1 MVYFFKEPDI
11 LRKRLKDNQSIL
23 FLDYDGTLTSIV
35 ERPEMA
41 VLSLKT
47 RQVLE
52 KLAQNEHV
60 HIFIVSGRS
69 MADVKRLVAIDNIV
83 YMGNHGLEIEGANI
97 DFKDF
102 CFARFREILE
112 YLKWEITKEL
122 VFFKGAF
129 VEDKG
134 LGLSVHYRL
143 LNLKDEA
150 IFKTFLGVITQDF
163 FSKGEIRITPGKKV
177 FEIRAPIDW
186 DKGKAVS
193 WILEKEQFANKTHK
207 ILPIYIG
214 DDTTDEDAFLAIKNI
229 GITVCVGNSESLH
242 AQYYLN
248 NTDEVIQFLELLEG
262 THNEKD
268 N

>member
-1 MVYFFKEPDI
+1 MVHLFKELDT
-11 LRKRLKDNQSIL
+11 LRKRLNDSRIML
-23 FLDYDGTLTSIV
+23 FLDYDGTVTPIV
-35 ERPEMA
+35 ERPELA

-47 RQVLE
+47 RQVLQ
-52 KLAQNEHV
+52 KLAQKKHV
-60 HIFIVSGRS
+60 HLFIVSGRS
-69 MADVKRLVAIDNIV
+69 MANVKQLAAIDNIV

-97 DFKDF
+97 GFEDF
-102 CFARFREILE
+102 CFAQFREILE
-112 YLKWEITKEL
+112 YLKWEIAKEL

-150 IFKTFLGVITQDF
+150 IFKTFLGVITWEF
-163 FSKGEIRITPGKKV
+163 SSKGKIRITPGKKV
-177 FEIRAPIDW
+177 FEIRASIDW

-193 WILEKEQFANKTHK
+193 WILEKEQSAYRGQE

-214 DDTTDEDAFLAIKNI
+214 DDTTDEDAFLAIKNR

-248 NTDEVIQFLELLEG
+248 HTDEVVQFLEHLEE
-262 THNEKD
+262 T
-268 N
+268 